1 MKRLLIGLL
10 CVFCFST
17 TRAQFSRWTLET
29 VVPGAQ
35 FPVAMAFAPDGS
47 LFYTEKETGRVR
59 LVLPDGTLQRQAV
72 ITLPTDS
79 YVERGM
85 LGIAVDPNY
94 AENHFVWVYHTQPNT
109 IEPPYPINKIVRF
122 EVIDG
127 IGQNPVDMLSVPVVT
142 RVGHHMGGNLHFGPD
157 GMLYVTIGDYGDATF
172 AQDLKAMP
180 GRIHRFAV
188 ENDLLVPAPGNPFT
202 NNSTYAHG
210 LRNSF
215 DFDFD
220 PFSDGSIFA
229 TENGPAC
236 DDEINL
242 IFPGGNYGW
251 RPDYPCDDNNP
262 QDGDKYVYPLLHF
275 TPPEA
280 PTGIIIYDGKMFPEW
295 QGDLFFCGWNKGV
308 MRRAELDASRTR
320 IERVEILDL
329 GQSCSTDVEV
339 APDGSIYF
347 TSSGGIHRITTG

>member
-1 MKRLLIGLL
+1 
-10 CVFCFST
+10 
-17 TRAQFSRWTLET
+17 
-29 VVPGAQ
+29 
-35 FPVAMAFAPDGS
+35 
-47 LFYTEKETGRVR
+47 
-59 LVLPDGTLQRQAV
+59 
-72 ITLPTDS
+72 
-79 YVERGM
+79 
-85 LGIAVDPNY
+85 
-94 AENHFVWVYHTQPNT
+94 
-109 IEPPYPINKIVRF
+109 
-122 EVIDG
+122 
-127 IGQNPVDMLSVPVVT
+127 
-142 RVGHHMGGNLHFGPD
+142 
-157 GMLYVTIGDYGDATF
+157 
-172 AQDLKAMP
+172 DLKAMP

-188 ENDLLVPAPGNPFT
+188 DNDLLVPAPGNPFT
-202 NNSTYAHG
+202 SNSTYAYG

-220 PFSDGSIFA
+220 PFSNGSIFA

-308 MRRAELDASRTR
+308 MRRAELDDSRTR

-329 GQSCSTDVEV
+329 RQSCSTDVEV

-347 TSSGGIHRITTG
+347 TSSGGIHRITTGR